1 MRFKLARGY
10 SRQFWL
16 LTAATF
22 VYLIG
27 VEMCYP
33 FESIYLHLHLHVSL
47 GSVGLILGISLL
59 ACLPLQ
65 MLGGTIADVFGR
77 RRLLVFALSAS
88 ALLYLGLACV
98 HSLWAVIALIVY
110 EAAFGW
116 AMFITAS
123 NAMIAD
129 LTALERRAE
138 GFAIN
143 RVAMN
148 VGMVVGP
155 LAAVPLLDRDPSY
168 RLLFAG
174 GGLICA
180 AVCVFALTVFSETRP
195 ARRSLAEERAAGGY
209 HTVLADRRFLAFCLV
224 ALLPL
229 YAFGQI
235 WVTLP
240 LLLHGELGVSAQTWG
255 VVLAFYGLVTAVL
268 QYPLVRLL
276 RGVAHLRLMA
286 LASALLGLG
295 VGLVA
300 FLPWGVA
307 TFAAVATA
315 SAGVVLLIPISS
327 TVVGALAPV
336 QLRGRYMG
344 FWTLIYMG
352 GYALAPTLGGFAFAG
367 LGYRGAFACVLAC
380 GLAGAVL
387 YLLLG
392 RQGSA
397 ARLSRVGEMSGE
409 GPPYPVA

>member
-1 MRFKLARGY
+1 MRITFVQRY

-16 LTAATF
+16 LSVATF

-27 VEMCYP
+27 IEMCYP
-33 FESIYLHLHLHVSL
+33 FESIYLHVHLHVSL
-47 GSVGLILGISLL
+47 GDVGLILGLSLL
-59 ACLPLQ
+59 AGVPLQ
-65 MLGGTIADVFGR
+65 MLGGTIADLFGR
-77 RRLLVFALSAS
+77 KGLLVFALSAD
-88 ALLYLGLACV
+88 AVLYLGLAFV
-98 HSLWAVIALIVY
+98 HDLWGVIALIVY

-129 LTALERRAE
+129 LTAQKRRAE

-155 LAAVPLLDRDPSY
+155 LVAVPLLDRDPSY
-168 RLLFAG
+168 RLLFVG
-174 GGLICA
+174 GGLVCA
-180 AVCVFALTVFSETRP
+180 AVCVFALVTFAESRP
-195 ARRSLAEERAAGGY
+195 AHVSHADRSAGGY
-209 HTVLADRRFLAFCLV
+209 REVLADRRFLAFCAV

-240 LLLHGELGVSAQTWG
+240 LLLHGELGVSAQRWG
-255 VVLAFYGLVTAVL
+255 VLLAFYGLVTAVL

-286 LASALLGLG
+286 ISSALLGLG

-307 TFAAVATA
+307 TFVAVAA
-315 SAGVVLLIPISS
+315 SSAGVVLLIPISA
-327 TVVGALAPV
+327 TVVGELAPV
-336 QLRGRYMG
+336 ALRGRYMG

-352 GYALAPTLGGFAFAG
+352 GYALAPTLSGFAFAG
-367 LGYRGAFACVLAC
+367 LGYRGAYACVAAC
-380 GLAGAVL
+380 GLLGAVL
-387 YLLLG
+387 FAGLAVRAPSLSKEEAPEIG
-392 RQGSA
+392 QG
-397 ARLSRVGEMSGE
+397 E
-409 GPPYPVA
+409 PPYPVA